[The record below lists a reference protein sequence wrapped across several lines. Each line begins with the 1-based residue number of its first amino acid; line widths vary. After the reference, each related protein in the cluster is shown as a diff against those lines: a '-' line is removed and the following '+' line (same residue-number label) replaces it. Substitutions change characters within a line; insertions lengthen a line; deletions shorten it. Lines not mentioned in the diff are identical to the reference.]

1 MKIGRSI
8 NELAAE
14 IVRRAKAKRDFVAPA
29 SKMSVGVGDKGV
41 ELKVEGQG
49 LGKPG
54 QKLAGFPL
62 NKVAHEQVADYC
74 GIPMPYYRRMLDEAP
89 ELVAANANR
98 WLKGKADAKDRR
110 MVRTID
116 GNVRA
121 ILSDKYR
128 PLEHEDLAEAIMPV
142 LAKRKLM
149 IVSCEITDQRLYIKA
164 VDKDLEA
171 KVALQGKR
179 LGSGHDA
186 FDAVF
191 PAVNISNSEVGRGSL
206 LVEAGTYTGGCT
218 NLCFFGASM
227 RKFHTGTRADLS
239 EDVIEVLSDRTKRLM
254 DATVW
259 AQVNDIIAS
268 AFDPKSFETLKDRL
282 EAAGRDRVGKDADV
296 VQVLERVGKKLGVS
310 EGEQKGILQHLIE
323 GGDLTRYG
331 VHSAITRYAQD
342 VDDYDRATDL
352 EKAGARVI
360 ELPRNE
366 WMSLAA

>member
-1 MKIGRSI
+1 MKVGRSI

-29 SKMSVGVGDKGV
+29 SKMSVGVG
-41 ELKVEGQG
+41 EEGKIHLTLDAEQRKKY
-49 LGKPG
+49 L
-54 QKLAGFPL
+54 GFPL
-62 NKVAHEQVADYC
+62 NKVAHEQLADYL
-74 GIPMPYYRRMLDEAP
+74 GIPMQYYRRMLEEAP

-98 WLKGKADAKDRR
+98 WLKGKADDKDRR

-121 ILSDKYR
+121 LLSDKYR

-142 LAKRKLM
+142 LSKRNLM

-164 VDKDLEA
+164 VDKGLEA
-171 KVALQGKR
+171 KVRLAGKR
-179 LGSGHDA
+179 LGEGHDI
-186 FDAVF
+186 FDHVF

-227 RKFHTGTRADLS
+227 RKFHTGARADLS
-239 EDVIEVLSDRTKRLM
+239 EDVIAVLSDRTKKLT
-254 DATVW
+254 DAAVW
-259 AQVNDIIAS
+259 AQVNDIISA
-268 AFDPKSFETLKDRL
+268 AFDPKQFGVLKDRL
-282 EAAGRDRVGKDADV
+282 EEAGTQRMAKDADV
-296 VQVLERVGKKLGVS
+296 VQVIERFGKKLGIS
-310 EGEQKGILQHLIE
+310 EGEQKGVLQHLIQ
-323 GGDLTRYG
+323 GGDLSKYG

-366 WMSLAA
+366 WISLAA